1 MRATPAAFAL
11 AKMTRLSAVSFSA
24 TLLALILLAPA
35 LSAATN
41 PSPASSSPSLR
52 AGQPDSASLASVA
65 GVANG
70 LQDDAAERPDVG
82 ALAALLDAR
91 CASCHA
97 PGADEPKAL
106 KKWAA
111 ARDLVATAADPELVV
126 PGDPDESE
134 LFLSVDFDD
143 MPPPESDIEPLT
155 DDEKALIAAWI
166 RAGATVPEAQRPV
179 DGEAA
184 PAKAGARTTA
194 VGVWIARWHPLVVH
208 FPIGLLVAA
217 FVAELLRRARPAW
230 RTGDAATFCFALG
243 ALATVPAAGLGWW
256 LAEHTAHDAE
266 ALDLHRWLGVGLA
279 VASIVA
285 WAIAA
290 KKPNARLALLAL
302 LAALVTAAG
311 HTGGVLTYGAD
322 WLALPF

>member
-1 MRATPAAFAL
+1 M
-11 AKMTRLSAVSFSA
+11 S
-24 TLLALILLAPA
+24 A
-35 LSAATN
+35 LSIAVALVAASVA
-41 PSPASSSPSLR
+41 P
-52 AGQPDSASLASVA
+52 ASLAPTSAEYTVA
-65 GVANG
+65 
-70 LQDDAAERPDVG
+70 DAAPSADHAAAATSAAVAPLVQDTAADAPDVA

-143 MPPPESDIEPLT
+143 MPPPESDVEPLS

-166 RAGATVPEAQRPV
+166 RAGATVPEAQRPA

-184 PAKAGARTTA
+184 PAKAGARTSSI
-194 VGVWIARWHPLVVH
+194 GVWIARWHPLVVH

-230 RTGDAATFCFALG
+230 RTEHAATFCFALG

-285 WAIAA
+285 WGIAA
-290 KKPNARLALLAL
+290 KKPNSRLALLAL
-302 LAALVTAAG
+302 LAALVSAAG